1 MEWRDIDLTLGDF
14 SGPLDMLCILVESRE
29 IKAEDV
35 SLTDVLS
42 QYVTFLVK
50 TKRATIIELA
60 EFFSLASRL
69 LLGKIR
75 SLIPGAERSDDDGAD
90 LRDDDDIT
98 AGEDEI
104 DEEVLRAMLERFR
117 PYRASA
123 ADLAVRLHERGRC
136 FTREGEGGAPWFDI
150 GDLYGLASRWWTMI
164 EDYSRSRS
172 AHTEEGFMEEIPDA
186 VPEEVLVESRMNDI
200 RAALAESGSATLSSL
215 VERFG
220 GVIVTL
226 LALLE
231 LSRLGALD
239 MVQSEPWG
247 DVEVAA
253 A

>member
-14 SGPLDMLCILVESRE
+14 SGPLDMLCVLVENRE
-29 IKAEDV
+29 VCAADV

-42 QYVTFLVK
+42 QYVSYLITSKKATLVEI
-50 TKRATIIELA
+50 AD
-60 EFFSLASRL
+60 FFSLASRL

-75 SLIPGAERSDDDGAD
+75 SLMPGAEPQRDEGSSADDD
-90 LRDDDDIT
+90 LIEY
-98 AGEDEI
+98 GEDEI
-104 DEEVLRAMLERFR
+104 DEGRLREMLERFR

-123 ADLAVRLHERGRC
+123 ADLAARLEQRGRC
-136 FTREGEGGAPWFDI
+136 FTRVGEGGAPWFDI
-150 GDLYGLASRWWTMI
+150 GDLYGLASRWWAMI
-164 EDYSRSRS
+164 DDYARTRS
-172 AHTEEGFMEEIPDA
+172 AHTEEGFMDEIPDA
-186 VPEEVLVESRMNDI
+186 VPEEVLVESRMSDI
-200 RAALAESGSATLSSL
+200 KDMLAERPTATLSSI

-231 LSRLGALD
+231 LSRLGVID
-239 MVQSEPWG
+239 IVQNEPWG